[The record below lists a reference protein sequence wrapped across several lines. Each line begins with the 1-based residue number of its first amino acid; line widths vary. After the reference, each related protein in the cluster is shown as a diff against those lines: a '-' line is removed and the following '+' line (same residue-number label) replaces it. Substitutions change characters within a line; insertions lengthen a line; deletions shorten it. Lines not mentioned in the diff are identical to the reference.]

1 MKCFFFD
8 HQKYYFTIY
17 TSMNILIIA
26 ATDLEINP
34 LISFLDDNYKK
45 NDQGFYLFD
54 SHTVYI
60 LTTGVGVMQTTF
72 AISQLCFNHKFDV
85 AINLGIG
92 GSFDRIIQLGDVVE
106 IVKDRIAD
114 LGIEEANGQ
123 FIDVFEM
130 NLINKDVFPY
140 KDGWVSKIAK
150 ELPETNLK
158 KTIGITVNK
167 VTGTSDSI
175 VSIQNKYMADVESME
190 GAAFFYTCAKLNL
203 PSIQVRA
210 ISNYVEPRNRA
221 SWKMLDAIQNLNQ
234 FAIAYLKSL

>member
-1 MKCFFFD
+1 
-8 HQKYYFTIY
+8 
-17 TSMNILIIA
+17 MNILIVA

-34 LISFLDDNYKK
+34 LLAYFEGNCTK
-45 NDQGFYLFD
+45 NDQGFYLFN
-54 SHTVYI
+54 SHTIYI

-72 AISQLCFNHKFDV
+72 SISQLCFNYKFDV

-92 GSFDRIIQLGDVVE
+92 GAFDRNIQLGDVVE
-106 IVKDRIAD
+106 VVKDRIAD

-130 NLINKDVFPY
+130 DLIKKDVFPY
-140 KDGWVSKIAK
+140 QDGWISKIAK
-150 ELPETNLK
+150 GLAETNLIN
-158 KTIGITVNK
+158 TIGITVNK
-167 VTGTSDSI
+167 VTGTVDSI
-175 VSIQNKYMADVESME
+175 VAIQNKYKADVESME

-221 SWKMLDAIQNLNQ
+221 SWKMQDAIQNLNQ
-234 FAIAYLKSL
+234 FAIEYIKSIN